1 MAYNVLKGTVEGSV
15 DQHGDQ
21 EIGGVKVFKNT
32 ISASI
37 FYDTDAQSPCATLKD
52 VAIQSINEGK
62 KASIITYEG
71 DSKGK
76 AHYNL
81 TFDGKALKGTTAN
94 FDNFI
99 GGASGLIEIPAGEL
113 TGLMSADIVKHGS
126 SLYSDRGALEINK
139 SDGIKITDSGVSLDL
154 APNGA
159 LKFENGKV
167 KVQIDNT
174 LDVSVSGQN
183 ISDNDT
189 ILMYDVSRGDLRHTT
204 FKNMYDG
211 FINLKIPHPAGTVNS
226 VQFKGRKGLSASD
239 NLTFDNSSNTL
250 TIKGNSK
257 TLCAEISQ
265 EFISNGKTEINGSL
279 YKSIKTVSDFDYEVQ
294 DNDSTILV
302 DITSNSS
309 TIMLPNA
316 KNNCGRVISIKGIIG
331 EQQKYRIRSNNS
343 VKIITNGE
351 LIDFTQ
357 QIILKSNYSSRTFHS
372 DGNKWWII
380 NANGS

>member
-1 MAYNVLKGTVEGSV
+1 MAYNVLKGTVAGSV

-32 ISASI
+32 ISASV

-62 KASIITYEG
+62 KTGIVTYEG

-81 TFDGKALKGTTAN
+81 TFDGKVLKGTTAN
-94 FDNFI
+94 FDNFV
-99 GGASGLIEIPAGEL
+99 GGASGLIKIPAGEL
-113 TGLMSADIVKHGS
+113 TGLMSADIVKHGN
-126 SLYSDRGALEINK
+126 SLHSDKGTLEINK
-139 SDGIKITDSGVSLDL
+139 GDGIKITESGVSLDL

-174 LDVSVSGQN
+174 LDVSISGQN

-189 ILMYDVSRGDLRHTT
+189 ILMYDASRGDLRHTT
-204 FKNMYDG
+204 FKNIYDG
-211 FINLKIPHPAGTVNS
+211 FINLKIPHAAGTINS
-226 VQFKGRKGLSASD
+226 IQLKGRKGFSASD
-239 NLTFDNSSNTL
+239 TFTFDTSSNTL
-250 TIKGNSK
+250 QVKGNSK
-257 TLCAEISQ
+257 TLCAEVSQ
-265 EFISNGKTEINGSL
+265 ELISNGKTEINGSL
-279 YKSIKTVSDFDYEVQ
+279 FKSIKTISEFDYEVQ
-294 DNDSTILV
+294 DNDSTLLV
-302 DITSNSS
+302 DITNNSS
-309 TIMLPNA
+309 TIVLPNA
-316 KNNCGRVISIKGIIG
+316 KNNYGRVINIKGIIG

-343 VKIITNGE
+343 VKIVTNGE
-351 LIDFTQ
+351 LIDFTKE
-357 QIILKSNYSSRTFHS
+357 IILKSNYSSRTFHS